1 MYLELEI
8 RVRAVAAPLNGLIR
22 ANKSKQ
28 SAAVVGGAGAI
39 VIVVVLFLQ
48 WL

>member
-8 RVRAVAAPLNGLIR
+8 RVRAVAAPLNGLIK

-28 SAAVVGGAGAI
+28 SPLSAAEQAPS
-39 VIVVVLFLQ
+39 
-48 WL
+48 